1 MDTFDI
7 NGFLKEAYT
16 LGVSD
21 VHLQLGG
28 VPVIRK
34 DGEIKITNMPKI
46 TTKDMEAIL
55 TTIVPSSLKN
65 RILGLLDVDFAYEI
79 PDVSRFRVNFSK
91 HMGRI
96 ALTIRVIPLKIP
108 TLKELQLPDT
118 LEKIASLNS
127 GIVLITGVAGSGKTT
142 TIASILEFIN
152 NNYAKHIITV
162 EDPVEYVFTDKKSLF
177 SQRQV
182 ELDTASFNDGLK
194 YALRQDPNVIVIGE
208 VRDEETVLSAIRAAE
223 TGHLVIATM
232 HTIDAAQT
240 VNRVLSFFDPA
251 ARENVKQQ
259 FADLLMATFS
269 QKLLPRKDG
278 KGRVPAY
285 ELMMMTPTIKDFI
298 LKDELEQVYQM
309 VKKGGHE
316 EMITFNMCLL
326 KLLEQNLITDETA
339 MNASTN
345 KVEMGHYIKGV
356 FHGAFNNGSAN
367 LQTTLPSDNNPSKKI
382 NL

>member
-1 MDTFDI
+1 MSNFDI
-7 NGFLKEAYT
+7 NSFLTEAHS

-34 DGEIKITNMPKI
+34 DGQIKITNMPAI
-46 TTKDMEAIL
+46 TTKDMENIL
-55 TTIVPSSLKN
+55 TTIVPNSLKSK
-65 RILGLLDVDFAYEI
+65 ILSLLDIDFAYEI
-79 PDVSRFRVNFSK
+79 PGVSRFRVNYSK

-96 ALTIRVIPLKIP
+96 ALVIRVIPLVIP
-108 TLKELQLPDT
+108 TLKDLNIPDT

-142 TIASILEFIN
+142 TIASILEYIN
-152 NNYAKHIITV
+152 LNFAKHIITI
-162 EDPVEYVFTDKKSLF
+162 EDPIEYVFQDKKSLF

-182 ELDTASFNDGLK
+182 ELDTASFHDGLK

-269 QKLLPRKDG
+269 QKLLPKKDG
-278 KGRVPAY
+278 SGRVPAY
-285 ELMMMTPTIKDFI
+285 ELMMMTSTIKDFI

-309 VKKGGHE
+309 VKRGSHD
-316 EMITFNMCLL
+316 EMITFNTCIY
-326 KLLEQNLITDETA
+326 KLLEQGIITPETA
-339 MNASTN
+339 MDAATN

-356 FHGAFNNGSAN
+356 FHGTFNNE
-367 LQTTLPSDNNPSKKI
+367 TPTPSKI

>member
-1 MDTFDI
+1 MSSFDI
-7 NGFLKEAYT
+7 NNFLAEAYS
-16 LGVSD
+16 LGISD

-28 VPVIRK
+28 APVFRK
-34 DGEIKITNMPKI
+34 DGKITITNMPAI
-46 TTKDMEAIL
+46 STKDMENIL
-55 TTIVPSSLKN
+55 TTIVPAGLKS
-65 RILGLLDVDFAYEI
+65 RILSLLDVDFAYEI
-79 PDVSRFRVNFSK
+79 PGVSRYRVNFSK

-96 ALTIRVIPLKIP
+96 ALTIRVIPLEIP
-108 TLKELQLPDT
+108 SLKDLNIPST
-118 LEKIASLNS
+118 LEQIASLNS
-127 GIVLITGVAGSGKTT
+127 GIFLVTGVAGSGKTT
-142 TIASILEFIN
+142 TIASLLEYIN
-152 NNYAKHIITV
+152 LNYAKHIITI
-162 EDPVEYVFTDKKSLF
+162 EDPVEYVFVDKKSLF

-182 ELDTASFNDGLK
+182 GIDTASFNDGLK

-269 QKLLPRKDG
+269 QKLLPRKDE
-278 KGRVPAY
+278 KGRIPAY
-285 ELMMMTPTIKDFI
+285 ELMLMTPTIKDFI

-309 VKKGGHE
+309 VKRGGHE
-316 EMITFNMCLL
+316 EMITFNNCIYQ
-326 KLLEQNLITDETA
+326 LLEKGLISDDTA

-345 KVEMGHYIKGV
+345 RVEMSHYIKGI
-356 FHGAFNNGSAN
+356 FHGTFEGKPG
-367 LQTTLPSDNNPSKKI
+367 TSKKI

>member
-1 MDTFDI
+1 MSNFDI
-7 NGFLKEAYT
+7 NSFLTEAYS
-16 LGVSD
+16 LGISD

-28 VPVIRK
+28 APVFRK
-34 DGEIKITNMPKI
+34 DGKITITNMPAI
-46 TTKDMEAIL
+46 TTKDMENIL
-55 TTIVPSSLKN
+55 TTIVPASLKSK
-65 RILGLLDVDFAYEI
+65 ILSMLDIDFAYEI
-79 PDVSRFRVNFSK
+79 PQVSRFRVNFSR

-96 ALTIRVIPLKIP
+96 ALTIRIIPLKIP
-108 TLKELQLPDT
+108 SLRELNIPAT
-118 LEKIASLNS
+118 LEQVASLNS

-142 TIASILEFIN
+142 TISSILEFIN
-152 NNYAKHIITV
+152 LNYAKHIITI
-162 EDPVEYVFTDKKSLF
+162 EDPVEYVFEDKKSLF

-182 ELDTASFNDGLK
+182 GIDTESFHDGLK

-208 VRDEETVLSAIRAAE
+208 IRDIDTVLSALRAAE

-269 QKLLPRKDG
+269 QKLLPRKDD

-285 ELMMMTPTIKDFI
+285 ELMLMTPTIKDFI
-298 LKDELEQVYQM
+298 LKDEFEQVYQM
-309 VKKGGHE
+309 VKKGAHD
-316 EMITFNMCLL
+316 EMISFNNCIYQ
-326 KLLEQNLITDETA
+326 LLEKGLITEETA
-339 MNASTN
+339 MQASTN
-345 KVEMGHYIKGV
+345 RVEMSHYIKGI
-356 FHGAFNNGSAN
+356 FHGTFEGKPGSA
-367 LQTTLPSDNNPSKKI
+367 KKI

>member
-1 MDTFDI
+1 MSNFDI
-7 NGFLKEAYT
+7 NSFLTEAHS

-21 VHLQLGG
+21 VHLQVGG

-34 DGEIKITNMPKI
+34 DGKINRTNLPII
-46 TTKDMEAIL
+46 TPEDMNNIL
-55 TTIVPSSLKN
+55 STIVPEGLKN
-65 RILGLLDVDFAYEI
+65 RILGLLDIDFAYEI
-79 PDVSRFRVNFSK
+79 PEVSRFRVNFSK
-91 HMGRI
+91 HMGKI
-96 ALTIRVIPLKIP
+96 ALVIRVIPLVIP
-108 TLKELQLPDT
+108 TLKELNVPST

-127 GIVLITGVAGSGKTT
+127 GIVLVTGVAGSGKTT
-142 TIASILEFIN
+142 TIASILEYIN
-152 NNYAKHIITV
+152 LNFAKHIITI
-162 EDPVEYVFTDKKSLF
+162 EDPIEYVFQDKKSLF

-182 ELDTASFNDGLK
+182 DLDTGSFNDGLK

-278 KGRVPAY
+278 NGRVPAY
-285 ELMMMTPTIKDFI
+285 ELMMMTSTIKDFI

-309 VKKGGHE
+309 VKRGSHD
-316 EMITFNMCLL
+316 EMITFNTCIYNLL
-326 KLLEQNLITDETA
+326 GQGLISEETA
-339 MNASTN
+339 MDASTN
-345 KVEMGHYIKGV
+345 KIEMGHYIKGI
-356 FHGAFNNGSAN
+356 FHGTFNNDGPTS
-367 LQTTLPSDNNPSKKI
+367 TSSKI